1 MRTSLVISLV
11 LLILTI
17 GGGVLEEKKTDL
29 LSQRY
34 VSAAKELR
42 IMAEKEE
49 WSRAKETVSAYMAD
63 WEDTTAWLQVL
74 INHDD
79 IDHVTLSLTRLEAAI
94 AAREQGQC
102 YEICAELEENARHIH
117 HRDDFSMGNVL

>member
-11 LLILTI
+11 LLMLVI
-17 GGGVLEEKKTDL
+17 GIGVWEEKQTEVL
-29 LSQRY
+29 CGRY

-42 IMAEKEE
+42 IMAEKAD
-49 WSRAKETVSAYMAD
+49 WPRAEETVSAYKGD
-63 WEDTTAWLQVL
+63 WEDTTPWLQVL

-79 IDHVTLSLTRLEAAI
+79 IDDVTLSLTRLEAAI
-94 AAREQGQC
+94 AAKEQGQC

-117 HRDDFSMGNVL
+117 HRDNFTLGNVL

>member
-1 MRTSLVISLV
+1 MRTSLIISLV
-11 LLILTI
+11 LLALVI
-17 GGGVLEEKKTDL
+17 GGGCLEEKQTEI

-34 VSAAKELR
+34 VSAARELR
-42 IMAEKEE
+42 IMAEKAE
-49 WSRAKETVSAYMAD
+49 WSRARETVTAYKTD
-63 WEDTTAWLQVL
+63 WEDTTPWLQVL

-79 IDHVTLSLTRLEAAI
+79 IDDVTLSLTRLEAAI

-117 HRDDFSMGNVL
+117 HRDDFALGNVL

>member
-11 LLILTI
+11 LLMLVI
-17 GGGVLEEKKTDL
+17 GIGVWEEKQTEVL
-29 LSQRY
+29 CGRY

-42 IMAEKEE
+42 IMAEKVDWLRAEE
-49 WSRAKETVSAYMAD
+49 TISAYKAD
-63 WEDTTAWLQVL
+63 WEDTTPWLQVL

-79 IDHVTLSLTRLEAAI
+79 IDDVTLALTRLEAAV
-94 AAREQGQC
+94 AAKEQGQC

-117 HRDDFSMGNVL
+117 HRDNFTLGNVL